1 MQGHRITRAI
11 QLIRLTVSI
20 FSTFTIWSLYASS
33 IRTIDTTVRSI
44 RKLSDLPTQH
54 SHWCIVLLTWINLY
68 RYSMLQDMNRLK
80 LGIARTSNDGH
91 KDAQND
97 LMTNKYKRNLR
108 ESSKSSES
116 SVLLRRMVISSVPT
130 IYGYWNK
137 CWINERNKTGLKEKE
152 KKEKRRKEKRRK
164 GKE

>member
-130 IYGYWNK
+130 IYGYWK
-137 CWINERNKTGLKEKE
+137 CWINKQNKTGLKEKE